1 MANATTT
8 ATRRG
13 GVAFAALTMML
24 VGGWSLVQGLASLVQ
39 DGTAVVTANTAN
51 EIDAAATG
59 WIRLILGAAIALS
72 AFLLLSRAGWA
83 HGVGVGLA
91 ALSALVW
98 IFYRP
103 SSPWWASLIIAL
115 DLFVAWALIAAPND

>member
-1 MANATTT
+1 
-8 ATRRG
+8 
-13 GVAFAALTMML
+13 
-24 VGGWSLVQGLASLVQ
+24 
-39 DGTAVVTANTAN
+39 VVTANTAD
-51 EIDAAATG
+51 EIDATATG

-83 HGVGVGLA
+83 RGVGVGLA

-103 SSPWWASLIIAL
+103 SAPWWASLIIAL